1 MLTNESINAALTTES
16 EKQKCSSCNKSHSG
30 KCNKAKTTAAVQGG
44 GKVCL
49 ACNKEAHKYR
59 TKSGA
64 EGTSKRIK
72 DCPVFQAAS
81 DDQKQEIIKK
91 IKAKSPVCSKCLS
104 WTHKSEDCRWNTNC
118 SKCNEVHIN
127 DMCGIKKFFSCSM
140 SAKSNACL
148 MSLQDIPLHNSNNM
162 A

>member
-1 MLTNESINAALTTES
+1 MWKRLESKKTEWTELYNFLECSARTAREMLTNEPINAALTAES
-16 EKQKCSSCNKSHSG
+16 KKQKCSSCNKSHSG

-72 DCPVFQAAS
+72 DCPVFPVAS

-91 IKAKSPVCSKCLS
+91 IKVKNPVYKKCLS
-104 WTHKSEDCRWNTNC
+104 RSHKGEDC
-118 SKCNEVHIN
+118 H
-127 DMCGIKKFFSCSM
+127 
-140 SAKSNACL
+140 
-148 MSLQDIPLHNSNNM
+148 
-162 A
+162 